1 MIRIY
6 LISLEFFAII
16 DFLESDIKGE
26 MRSNMQDYYNEEYL
40 YQLITSTIQAVG
52 MENEVKPDE
61 SGINMTYNFISNCVG
76 FDAYRLV
83 EAWKEIEAAIPF
95 EQYVKTLTMHE
106 LGHAMDRNALQQSLN
121 RTLEI
126 MEIKAMHSEMEL
138 YTNEHLLSIII
149 EEHEMNITFEETA
162 WHNAK
167 RLNEKANLVDEVTF
181 ELIKNQ
187 GLSTYHS
194 LYEED
199 LAIYRRVMQKTLQ
212 MV

>member
-1 MIRIY
+1 M
-6 LISLEFFAII
+6 
-16 DFLESDIKGE
+16 KN
-26 MRSNMQDYYNEEYL
+26 NMQDYYNEEYL

-52 MENEVKPDE
+52 MHNEVKQDE

-76 FDAYRLV
+76 FDACRLV

-95 EQYVKTLTMHE
+95 EQYVITLTMHE
-106 LGHAMDRNALQQSLN
+106 LGHAMDREALQQSLS

-126 MEIKAMHSEMEL
+126 MEIKAEHSEREL

-187 GLSTYHS
+187 GLATYNS
-194 LYEED
+194 IYEED
-199 LAIYRRVMQKTLQ
+199 LAIYSRVMHQTLQ
-212 MV
+212 TV

>member
-1 MIRIY
+1 MTN
-6 LISLEFFAII
+6 
-16 DFLESDIKGE
+16 
-26 MRSNMQDYYNEEYL
+26 NMQVYYNDEYL

-52 MENEVKPDE
+52 MENEVKQDE
-61 SGINMTYNFISNCVG
+61 SGINMTYNFISNRVG
-76 FDAYRLV
+76 FDAFRLV
-83 EAWKEIEAAIPF
+83 EAWKEIEAAIPL

-106 LGHAMDRNALQQSLN
+106 LGHAMDREALQQSLD
-121 RTLEI
+121 RTIEI
-126 MEIKAMHSEMEL
+126 IELKENNSDIEL

-167 RLNEKANLVDEVTF
+167 RLNERAGMVDEITF

-187 GLSTYHS
+187 GLATYNS

-199 LAIYRRVMQKTLQ
+199 LSIYKQIKEKSLQ
-212 MV
+212 LV